1 LERTDGAKTTQW
13 KPSSQAAW
21 SFGPA
26 LHNRPECGRC
36 GEKVATS
43 RCGHVTFLRI
53 ERTSHSLAAG
63 LLSTLSSGRC
73 VDIKRVVASGQ
84 RCVFV
89 TPALLGGAI
98 PGLQRAF
105 LMLPTTAPTLLDHEY
120 GKPWVPFVAEC
131 DIVIRGPSYQILWL
145 RAS

>member
-1 LERTDGAKTTQW
+1 
-13 KPSSQAAW
+13 
-21 SFGPA
+21 
-26 LHNRPECGRC
+26 
-36 GEKVATS
+36 
-43 RCGHVTFLRI
+43 
-53 ERTSHSLAAG
+53 
-63 LLSTLSSGRC
+63 
-73 VDIKRVVASGQ
+73 VASGQ

-105 LMLPTTAPTLLDHEY
+105 LMLPTTAPTLLDSYRSTDHEY